1 MSFYTSQS
9 EDLAR
14 TGQFHS
20 SLTDYFYNFLGK
32 NTSQQQND
40 FNAEQAALA
49 RDFNSVEA
57 AKQRA
62 FEERMA
68 STQYQRAVAD
78 LKAAGL
84 NSALAYSQGGASVPS
99 GSSASAGGSA
109 HSSDGGSIGLLRSLV
124 SGLTSVAKAAIS
136 ADNAKDLAA
145 LSTITDKQ
153 DFGHGR
159 TRTTTWKE

>member
-1 MSFYTSQS
+1 MSWFSNLFDESVAGWNRFNTG
-9 EDLAR
+9 LANAE
-14 TGQFHS
+14 GKM
-20 SLTDYFYNFLGK
+20 TD
-32 NTSQQQND
+32 QQMSA
-40 FNAEQAALA
+40 FNAQQAQIA

-84 NSALAYSQGGASVPS
+84 NSALAYSQGGAAVPS
-99 GSSASAGGSA
+99 GSSASSGGSA
-109 HSSDGGSIGLLRSLV
+109 HSSSSGSIGLIRSLV
-124 SGLTSVAKAAIS
+124 SGLTSVAKIAIQANS
-136 ADNAKDLAA
+136 GMKLAQ

-153 DFGHGR
+153 NLGYGR